1 MAPLARWIL
10 LALAGLVLAAG
21 LFFVP
26 VQRVHVH
33 ADGRQEVIDLF
44 PPPEVYVAIWQRSDA
59 TAPDVIEADRLDKL
73 LDGPGCLRYDRRDWE
88 LMCYKRWDWWLG
100 CLISVYI
107 FALGLLLPFFWIKER
122 QLARAPFTRFSMA
135 CLSVYLVGIAFG
147 SLYGLVCGGSL
158 ATACV
163 TVLFGRA
170 AATSPG
176 ECAWLRLVPGLRA
189 FGSALLLMVLL
200 SFCDPLKL
208 ERWGVRSELLQ
219 VMAIWAM
226 FLLVLCL
233 APRGR
238 LLAWTWHIAALL
250 AVFFVGKMLSLCLEA
265 AVDWIYGIETI
276 IGGFGPRFLSETTG
290 MISFLVVCAAASPF
304 AFLYNKFVAGRWL
317 GASSRTT

>member
-10 LALAGLVLAAG
+10 PVLAGLVLAAG

-33 ADGRQEVIDLF
+33 ADGRQEVIDGF
-44 PPPEVYVAIWQRSDA
+44 PAPEVYVAIWQRSDA
-59 TAPDVIEADRLDKL
+59 TAPDVIEADRWDALTHS
-73 LDGPGCLRYDRRDWE
+73 RRDWE

-100 CLISVYI
+100 SLISVYI

-122 QLARAPFTRFSMA
+122 QHEWAPFTRFSLA
-135 CLSVYLVGIAFG
+135 CLSVCLVGIAFG
-147 SLYGLVCGGSL
+147 SLYGLVRGDSL
-158 ATACV
+158 ETACV
-163 TVLFGRA
+163 AVLFGRA

-176 ECAWLRLVPGLRA
+176 ERTWLRLVPGLRA

-200 SFCDPLKL
+200 SFFDPLKL

-219 VMAIWAM
+219 AMTICAM

-238 LLAWTWHIAALL
+238 LLAWAWHIAALL
-250 AVFFVGKMLSLCLEA
+250 VVFGAGKMLSLCLQA

-276 IGGFGPRFLSETTG
+276 IGGFGPRLLSNAMG
-290 MISFLVVCAAASPF
+290 MISFLAVFAPALPF

-317 GASSRTT
+317 GASSSIN